1 MENSNKKSST
11 QAQQPQQAQQTQ
23 QAQAQAQQ
31 SQAQPQRLPSET
43 TLRNACKLSITDDK
57 PIMLDYWMDSIDRK
71 AIIGV
76 KEASNEKMLVKSS
89 EEYTSPIS
97 NLYRSGSEYI
107 VVTENSIY
115 IISSE
120 IPTRKIT

>member
-11 QAQQPQQAQQTQ
+11 QAPPAQTQ
-23 QAQAQAQQ
+23 T
-31 SQAQPQRLPSET
+31 QAQPAQVQRLPSEI
-43 TLRNACKLSITDDK
+43 TLQNVCKLSITHDK
-57 PIMLDYWMDSIDRK
+57 PIMLDYWMDSIERK

-97 NLYRSGSEYI
+97 NLYRSGSEFI

-115 IISSE
+115 LVSND